1 MMPDMGPKIEKQ
13 GERWVVTLPVDLLA
27 QLGWNAGDV
36 LAAEVFEEGIKLIR
50 TETSHERAMQIARRG
65 MHKYRE
71 AMEKLAKS

>member
-13 GERWVVTLPVDLLA
+13 GDRWVVTLPVDLLA

-36 LAAEVFEEGIKLIR
+36 LAAEVFEDGIKLIR
-50 TETSHERAMQIARRG
+50 TKTSHEHAMQIARRG